1 MNSELQAIE
10 PKPEQW
16 EGYVKFSVRGYMLI
30 PVKAANKKEA
40 LDRAEQIVRHRV
52 GDMSLTI
59 VDSYEIEK

>member
-1 MNSELQAIE
+1 MTPQE

-16 EGYVKFSVRGYMLI
+16 EGCVKFFVQGYMLI

-40 LDRAEQIVRHRV
+40 LERAGQIVWHRV

-59 VDSYEIEK
+59 VDSYEMDK

>member
-1 MNSELQAIE
+1 MTPQE
-10 PKPEQW
+10 PKPETW
-16 EGYVKFSVRGYMLI
+16 EGCVKFFVQGHMLI

-59 VDSYEIEK
+59 VNSYEIEK